1 MTLQTRKP
9 TGKVAW
15 PIILLAGGEG
25 SGKTWAAAEA
35 SGIEYIDRAFF
46 LEAGEASADEY
57 GAIPGANYE
66 VIEHDGSFQAMLQA
80 VKAAGEIPAAEG
92 KANMLIID
100 SISEIWELL
109 TDMAQHQANG
119 RRGRA
124 GANGEKQITMD
135 LWNSAKGAMSKFIVA
150 LRRFPGVVII
160 TSRLDYVAEV
170 EGGKPTGVHVWK
182 IRAEK
187 NLPYQVQVVL
197 QARKPRTW
205 TLTKIMS
212 TRFQLDPGGEMLLPD
227 FSVEKLLDAMGV
239 TPDAAASSYVEPDRE
254 HLLAPEDGAPQQQQ
268 QQQRPQ
274 RRQQQAPQ
282 QRPAMQDLPPLPADP
297 QAAITQLEQ
306 NRNVGKLQEL
316 WKISNAHGRMDIRQ
330 AAEDAGKRVA
340 AAVKAAEANAARQAA
355 KAPAADPVDE
365 AAERIQ
371 QAQEHAENRAPAEPE
386 QAFQGV

>member
-57 GAIPGANYE
+57 GAIPGADYE
-66 VIEHDGSFQAMLQA
+66 VIEHDGSFQAMLEA
-80 VKAAGEIPAAEG
+80 VKAAGEVPAAEG

-182 IRAEK
+182 VRAEK
-187 NLPYQVQVVL
+187 NLPYQAQVVV

-212 TRFQLDPGGEMLLPD
+212 TKFQLDPGGEMPLPD
-227 FSVEKLLDAMGV
+227 FSVEKILDAMGV
-239 TPDAAASSYVEPDRE
+239 TPGAAASSYVEPDRE
-254 HLLAPEDGAPQQQQ
+254 HLLDPEDGTPQQ

-274 RRQQQAPQ
+274 RQQQAPQ
-282 QRPAMQDLPPLPADP
+282 QQQRPPVQDLPPLPADP
-297 QAAITQLEQ
+297 QAVITQLEQ
-306 NRNVGKLQEL
+306 HRNVGTLQEL
-316 WKISNAHGRMDIRQ
+316 WKVANAHGRMDIRQ

-365 AAERIQ
+365 AAGRIQ
-371 QAQEHAENRAPAEPE
+371 EAQEKAEGREPADPE

>member
-57 GAIPGANYE
+57 GAIPGADYE
-66 VIEHDGSFQAMLQA
+66 VIEHDGSFQAMLEA

-100 SISEIWELL
+100 SITEIWELL

-187 NLPYQVQVVL
+187 NLPYQAQVVV

-212 TRFQLDPGGEMLLPD
+212 TRFQLDPGGEMSLPD
-227 FSVEKLLDAMGV
+227 FSVEKILDAMGV

-254 HLLAPEDGAPQQQQ
+254 HLLDPEDGAPQQQQ
-268 QQQRPQ
+268 QRPQ
-274 RRQQQAPQ
+274 RQQQQQ
-282 QRPAMQDLPPLPADP
+282 QRPAVPDLPPLPADP
-297 QAAITQLEQ
+297 QAVITQLEQ
-306 NRNVGKLQEL
+306 NRNVGMLQEL
-316 WKISNAHGRMDIRQ
+316 WKVANAHGRMDIRQ

-365 AAERIQ
+365 AAGRIQ
-371 QAQEHAENRAPAEPE
+371 EAQAKAEGREPADPE
-386 QAFQGV
+386 QAFQGA